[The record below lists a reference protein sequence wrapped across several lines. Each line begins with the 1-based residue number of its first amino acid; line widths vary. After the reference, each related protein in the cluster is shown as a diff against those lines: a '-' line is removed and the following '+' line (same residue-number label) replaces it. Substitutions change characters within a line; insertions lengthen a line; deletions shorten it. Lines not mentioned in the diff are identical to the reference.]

1 MIKNDGAMN
10 REDKIISV
18 AIVSIWVFM
27 LLFAILTLIQPS
39 WLEQAASAGVKVE
52 AATKKR
58 AGDLYLGKKEYVN
71 AIALYNQALQLDSTM
86 KGAEANKAMAFF
98 SMGNYQEA
106 IKVYR
111 ELLKQQPDYPDLV
124 YYNLAEIY
132 SKTGNKKEALECYIN
147 ASKTAAYPAKDY
159 RRAGKLLMD
168 EKKWE
173 AAAEQFQLA
182 LDNSPTPQNLYRSML
197 KKSLTEF
204 KDSPDT
210 KQVIQQSLDRYNY
223 NNWMADY
230 DTTLLNSLLNQ
241 DFEMAKTYNY
251 LGYCYAMT
259 GNYDDAAQYFKHAL
273 KIEPNYTDAIDNL
286 GAVEILIK
294 QNS

>member
-1 MIKNDGAMN
+1 MN

-18 AIVSIWVFM
+18 AIVSIWAFM

-39 WLEQAASAGVKVE
+39 WLEQAASDGVKVE
-52 AATKKR
+52 AATIKR
-58 AGDLYLGKKEYVN
+58 AGDLYLGKKEYAN

-86 KGAEANKAMAFF
+86 KGAEANKAMAFY

-111 ELLKQQPDYPDLV
+111 ELLKEQPDYPDLV

-132 SKTGNKKEALECYIN
+132 SKTGNKKEALKCYVS

-173 AAAEQFQLA
+173 EAADQLQMA
-182 LDNSPTPQNLYRSML
+182 LDNNPTPENLYRSRL
-197 KKSLTEF
+197 KRSLTAF
-204 KDSPDT
+204 KGVPET
-210 KQVIQQSLDRYNY
+210 KLLIQQSLDSYNY
-223 NNWMADY
+223 DSWMGDY

-241 DFEMAKTYNY
+241 DFEVAKTYNY

-259 GNYDDAAQYFKHAL
+259 GNVGDAGQLFKKAL
-273 KIEPNYTDAIDNL
+273 KIAPEYTDAINNL
-286 GAVEILIK
+286 GAAEILIDK
-294 QNS
+294 EH